1 MRRTIFLL
9 SISLLFILAS
19 TCKKEKVNLTDPIP
33 EITGLT
39 ISPTTI
45 IELQD
50 SIIFQ
55 ISYRDGDGDLGENKP
70 NVSNLF
76 LIDNR
81 INVTESFRI
90 RELAPAGSDIPI
102 SGTLRVVLR
111 NTGITD
117 NSNAQTF
124 NYTVYLKDRAGHES
138 NRFISPD
145 LTVRR

>member
-90 RELAPAGSDIPI
+90 RELAPAG
-102 SGTLRVVLR
+102 
-111 NTGITD
+111 
-117 NSNAQTF
+117 
-124 NYTVYLKDRAGHES
+124 
-138 NRFISPD
+138 
-145 LTVRR
+145 